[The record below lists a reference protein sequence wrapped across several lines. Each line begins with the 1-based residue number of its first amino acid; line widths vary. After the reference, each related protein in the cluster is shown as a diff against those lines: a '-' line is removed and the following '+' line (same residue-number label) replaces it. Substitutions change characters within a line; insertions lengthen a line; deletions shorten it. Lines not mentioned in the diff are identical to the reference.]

1 MRREHGLDLQKVG
14 MNDEIKCPQLESPQH
29 LCSEI
34 DMTTGLLKKSSMVHP
49 DPASGCRPT
58 AFSHDYG
65 FNFDPSPQQMTAGDL
80 AGTRS
85 NVGSH
90 RGNWHL
96 NGLNLGGLSWGGL
109 NLSNLNLG
117 GLNLGGLN
125 LGGLN
130 LGGLGNIK
138 LPAFDKLPLDLGRL
152 GQTLLPTA
160 QAFLANPGLAKSLIA
175 NASALVT
182 TNLGRNPGNSAPF
195 NQLVVFG
202 DSLSDTGNLFK
213 ALGGLFPPSPPY
225 SQGRFSNGPI
235 WVDKLGA
242 DLGLSN
248 ATLNFAVG
256 GATSGR
262 SNVGAQ
268 LVGGVLPPGVK
279 LPGLLDEIDQF
290 TAAAGGKFVNPNA
303 LYVVWAGANDFLTLP
318 PDLPGAIQAT
328 LQGVANIA
336 SAVTS
341 LAKAGA
347 RTILVPN
354 LPDISLAPLV
364 TQSGQ
369 QPTAKAFSIG
379 FNVILDVVLT
389 GLERKLGVDLIEA
402 NMFGLTQGI
411 AARPGQFGFTNVSDP
426 QIKNLTSPGTFAFWD
441 DFHPTTQV
449 HQLVANTFER
459 ALKAPSAK
467 PAAGSTAVGQL
478 LSQYGP
484 ELGQLLQGSGLFGGQ
499 GLNDLMALGQPLR

>member
-1 MRREHGLDLQKVG
+1 MKTGFLNRR
-14 MNDEIKCPQLESPQH
+14 
-29 LCSEI
+29 
-34 DMTTGLLKKSSMVHP
+34 SMVY
-49 DPASGCRPT
+49 DSALDGATEWGGCRSGAADGLRSAPRD
-58 AFSHDYG
+58 SW
-65 FNFDPSPQQMTAGDL
+65 PQ
-80 AGTRS
+80 
-85 NVGSH
+85 GSKQ
-90 RGNWHL
+90 
-96 NGLNLGGLSWGGL
+96 GGL
-109 NLSNLNLG
+109 NLDLSSLNLG
-117 GLNLGGLN
+117 RLNLGRINPASL
-125 LGGLN
+125 
-130 LGGLGNIK
+130 K
-138 LPAFDKLPLDLGRL
+138 LPAFDKLPLDLGKL
-152 GQTLLPTA
+152 GQTLLPTV
-160 QAFLANPGLAKSLIA
+160 QAFLANPGLAKSLLA

-182 TNLGRNPGNSAPF
+182 TNLGRNPGKSAPF

-225 SQGRFSNGPI
+225 NQGRFSNGPI

-262 SNVGAQ
+262 GNVGAQ
-268 LVGGVLPPGVK
+268 LAGGLLPPGVK

-290 TAAAGGKFVNPNA
+290 TAAAGGKAVNPNA

-369 QPTAKAFSIG
+369 QLTAKAFSIG
-379 FNVILDVVLT
+379 FNVILDGVLT
-389 GLERKLGVDLIEA
+389 GLERQLGVDLIGA
-402 NMFGLTQGI
+402 NIFGLTAGI
-411 AARPGQFGFTNVSDP
+411 AARPGQFGFTNVTDP
-426 QIKNLTSPGTFAFWD
+426 QIKNLASPGTFAFWD

-459 ALKAPSAK
+459 ALTAPSA
-467 PAAGSTAVGQL
+467 PAAGSTAGQL

-484 ELGQLLQGSGLFGGQ
+484 QLGQLLQSSGLFGGK
-499 GLNDLMALGQPLR
+499 GLNDLLALGQPLR

>member
-1 MRREHGLDLQKVG
+1 
-14 MNDEIKCPQLESPQH
+14 
-29 LCSEI
+29 
-34 DMTTGLLKKSSMVHP
+34 MTTGLLKKLSMVHDHP
-49 DPASGCRPT
+49 QGLGCHKGPLNAVTGAPAPLT
-58 AFSHDYG
+58 LA
-65 FNFDPSPQQMTAGDL
+65 DL
-80 AGTRS
+80 AGTPPS
-85 NVGSH
+85 
-90 RGNWHL
+90 RGWHQSRTY
-96 NGLNLGGLSWGGL
+96 LS
-109 NLSNLNLG
+109 

-125 LGGLN
+125 LGSLNLGSLN
-130 LGGLGNIK
+130 LGGLNLNQIGQALVPIG
-138 LPAFDKLPLDLGRL
+138 LQLFSTPQAA
-152 GQTLLPTA
+152 QTL
-160 QAFLANPGLAKSLIA
+160 QKFLANPG
-175 NASALVT
+175 ALVT
-182 TNLGRNPGNSAPF
+182 TRLGRDPGYHAPF

-213 ALGGLFPPSPPY
+213 TLGGLFPPSPPY

-235 WVDKLGA
+235 WVDKLAA
-242 DLGLSN
+242 DLGLSQ
-248 ATLNFAVG
+248 ATLNFAFG

-262 SNVGAQ
+262 NNIGAQ
-268 LVGGVLPPGVK
+268 LIGGTLPPGVK

-290 TAAAGGKFVNPNA
+290 TAAAGGKRVNPNA

-369 QPTAKAFSIG
+369 QLTAKAFSIG
-379 FNVILDVVLT
+379 FNVILDAVLT

-402 NMFGLTQGI
+402 NIFGLTAGI
-411 AARPGQFGFTNVSDP
+411 AARPSQFGFTNVTDP
-426 QIKNLTSPGTFAFWD
+426 QIKNPGSPGTFAFWD

-449 HQLVANTFER
+449 HQLVADTVKT
-459 ALKAPSAK
+459 ALKTPSSPL

-484 ELGQLLQGSGLFGGQ
+484 ALGQLLQGAGLLGGK
-499 GLNDLMALGQPLR
+499 GLNDLLAVGQPLR

>member
-1 MRREHGLDLQKVG
+1 MKNGFLNRL
-14 MNDEIKCPQLESPQH
+14 
-29 LCSEI
+29 
-34 DMTTGLLKKSSMVHP
+34 SMVY
-49 DPASGCRPT
+49 DRAE
-58 AFSHDYG
+58 
-65 FNFDPSPQQMTAGDL
+65 
-80 AGTRS
+80 
-85 NVGSH
+85 GSA
-90 RGNWHL
+90 
-96 NGLNLGGLSWGGL
+96 LNLARDGAPSAPTEWGSCHWGGATDGRSWHQSSKRGGL
-109 NLSNLNLG
+109 NLDLSSLNLGSLNLGNLNLG
-117 GLNLGGLN
+117 S
-125 LGGLN
+125 
-130 LGGLGNIK
+130 IK
-138 LPAFDKLPLDLGRL
+138 LPALGKLPLDLGKL
-152 GQTLLPTA
+152 GQSLLPTV
-160 QAFLANPGLAKSLIA
+160 QAFLANPGLATSLFA
-175 NASALVT
+175 QASTLVT
-182 TNLGRNPGNSAPF
+182 THLGRNSGYHAPF

-225 SQGRFSNGPI
+225 NQGRFSNGPI
-235 WVDKLGA
+235 WVDKLAA
-242 DLGLSN
+242 DLGLSQ
-248 ATLNFAVG
+248 ATLDFAVG

-262 SNVGAQ
+262 GNIGEQ
-268 LVGGVLPPGVK
+268 LIGKALPPGIK

-290 TAAAGGKFVNPNA
+290 TAAAGGKSINPNA
-303 LYVVWAGANDFLTLP
+303 LYVVWAGANDFLALP

-336 SAVTS
+336 SAITS

-369 QPTAKAFSIG
+369 QLTAKAFSIG

-402 NMFGLTQGI
+402 NIFGLTAGI
-411 AARPGQFGFTNVSDP
+411 AARPGQFGFTNVTDP
-426 QIKNLTSPGTFAFWD
+426 QIKNPSSPGTFAFWD

-449 HQLVANTFER
+449 HQLVADTVKQ
-459 ALKAPSAK
+459 ALKTPSSPL

-484 ELGQLLQGSGLFGGQ
+484 ALGQLLQGSGLLGGK
-499 GLNDLMALGQPLR
+499 GLNDLLAVGQPLR